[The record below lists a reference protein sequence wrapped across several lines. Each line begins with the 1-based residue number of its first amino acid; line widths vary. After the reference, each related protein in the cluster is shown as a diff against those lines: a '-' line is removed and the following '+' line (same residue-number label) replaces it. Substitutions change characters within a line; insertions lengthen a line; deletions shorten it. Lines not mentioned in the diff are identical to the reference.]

1 MSAAAKGADRD
12 AELHTLTGAYALN
25 ALGDRERTRFERHLA
40 VCPACAQEVR
50 ELGATAVRLGLA
62 ATEIPP
68 SALKSQVMARI
79 STVRQEPPKV
89 AAAGAGRIPPP
100 VHRARPSGRRRLAG
114 FVLAACIAGLAA
126 LGGMAVVQQRAADE
140 ARAEAREAADEA
152 RAEAREAAELAQRR
166 TEALADVLTAA
177 DVRTRST
184 ALGEGAAG
192 TVAFSRERDRAV
204 FLASGLPRP
213 DGGRV
218 YQLWFADGGSMRPAG
233 LLASAGSAEALLM
246 EGAIGGATGVGI
258 TVEPPGGSSAP
269 TSEPLGLLS
278 FPSG

>member
-1 MSAAAKGADRD
+1 MSAAAKGAAGRD

-25 ALGDRERTRFERHLA
+25 ALGDRERVRFEQHLA

-62 ATEIPP
+62 SSEVPP
-68 SALKSQVMARI
+68 SAMKSRVMARI
-79 STVRQEPPKV
+79 SAVRQEPPKV
-89 AAAGAGRIPPP
+89 AAAEAGRIPPA
-100 VHRARPSGRRRLAG
+100 VHRARPPARRRLAG
-114 FVLAACIAGLAA
+114 FVLAACAAGLAA
-126 LGGMAVVQQRAADE
+126 LGGVAVVQQRAADE
-140 ARAEAREAADEA
+140 ARAEAREAA
-152 RAEAREAAELAQRR
+152 ELARR
-166 TEALADVLTAA
+166 STRALAEVLTAP

-184 ALGEGAAG
+184 ELGQGAAG
-192 TVAFSRERDRAV
+192 TVALSRERDRAV

-218 YQLWFADGGSMRPAG
+218 YQLWFADGDAMRPAG
-233 LLASAGSAEALLM
+233 LLASTGGAEAFLM
-246 EGAIGGATGVGI
+246 EGAVGRATGVGV
-258 TVEPPGGSSAP
+258 TVEPAGGSPAP

>member
-140 ARAEAREAADEA
+140 ARAEAREAA
-152 RAEAREAAELAQRR
+152 ELAQRR

-258 TVEPPGGSSAP
+258 TVEPPGGSRAP